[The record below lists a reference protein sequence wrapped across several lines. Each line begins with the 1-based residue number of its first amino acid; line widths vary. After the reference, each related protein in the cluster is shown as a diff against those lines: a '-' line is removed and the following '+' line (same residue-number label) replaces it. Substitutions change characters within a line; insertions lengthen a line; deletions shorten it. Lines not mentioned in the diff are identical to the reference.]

1 MGTSQRVLASHALDT
16 LLTALREDGY
26 RCVGP
31 QLRDGAIVFD
41 TLGQAADLP
50 WGWQDEQAPGHY
62 RLQHA
67 DPSRAFAWANGP
79 QAIKPLTFAPRETLW
94 ESRIGADGHLQFAA
108 TLPAGEKVAVIGA
121 RACDLAALHLQDQ
134 HFLQGAHADPYYAA
148 RRRNLFIVAVHCT
161 APAAT
166 CFCASTGDGPLC
178 TAGFDLALHET
189 EEGYLV
195 DAGSEAGTSVLASLS
210 LPEASGSQ
218 VAQAEAAVAA
228 AGERQTRTL
237 PSRNLRDLLFANLDH
252 PQWDDVAARCL
263 SCGNCT
269 AVCPTCF
276 CHAEHDAPL
285 LDGDQGR
292 HYREWDSC
300 FTEGHSYLAGIVI
313 RSDTRLRYRQWLT
326 HKLGGWHDQYGRSGC
341 TGCGRCITWCPVGID
356 LTEEVARIH
365 ATGGEHD

>member
-1 MGTSQRVLASHALDT
+1 MGTSQRVLAGHALDT
-16 LLTALREDGY
+16 LLAALRADGY

-31 QLRDGAIVFD
+31 QPRDGAIVFD
-41 TLGQAADLP
+41 TLEQAADLP

-94 ESRIGADGHLQFAA
+94 ESRIAADGHLQFAA

-121 RACDLAALHLQDQ
+121 RACDLAALHLQDR
-134 HFLQGAHADPYYAA
+134 HFLQGAQADPYYAA
-148 RRRNLFIVAVHCT
+148 RRRNLFIIAVHCT

-166 CFCASTGDGPLC
+166 CFCAATGDGPLC

-189 EEGYLV
+189 DAGYLV
-195 DAGSEAGTSVLASLS
+195 AAGSEAGTGVLASLS
-210 LPEASGSQ
+210 LPAASGTQ

-237 PSRNLRDLLFANLDH
+237 PARNLRDLLFANLDH

-276 CHAEHDAPL
+276 CHAEHDVPL

-365 ATGGEHD
+365 ATGGDHD